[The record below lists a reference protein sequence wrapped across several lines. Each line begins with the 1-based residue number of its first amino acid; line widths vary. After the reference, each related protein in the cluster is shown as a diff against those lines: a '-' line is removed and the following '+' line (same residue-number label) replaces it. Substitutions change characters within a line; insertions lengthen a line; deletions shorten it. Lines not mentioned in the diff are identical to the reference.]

1 MSGIVNTQKVDV
13 AKCSHLVLDRDI
25 WFTNFAHYK
34 KSEREILFFVS
45 GGRQLC
51 RWVGYVLSLGIS
63 TVGGNRLSEMSVEVQ
78 GEDWEAILQE
88 FVDEYERNQNG
99 ITPPNIKSTIKRCNW
114 FVVDYTDNED
124 LRVCSSGFRAH
135 ITIRKTPPS
144 ENNVGL
150 QVFMIKL

>member
-13 AKCSHLVLDRDI
+13 AKCSHLVLDRDG
-25 WFTNFAHYK
+25 WYTNFAHYK

-78 GEDWEAILQE
+78 GEESEAILQE

-114 FVVDYTDNED
+114 FVVDYDRQRRFTCVFERISCAYYDKKNAA
-124 LRVCSSGFRAH
+124 FREQ
-135 ITIRKTPPS
+135 RCMDCRY
-144 ENNVGL
+144 L
-150 QVFMIKL
+150 